1 MNFLV
6 YYIAMAY
13 IMQCVLRTLK
23 YIINV
28 GLFNYISIL
37 IYITKRF
44 KYDEF
49 NYYNEINLF
58 YFSIVNGSEKG

>member
-28 GLFNYISIL
+28 GLFNYISTL

-44 KYDEF
+44 KYDKL
-49 NYYNEINLF
+49 NYNEINLF

>member
-49 NYYNEINLF
+49 NYNEINFF

>member
-1 MNFLV
+1 MLD
-6 YYIAMAY
+6 YS
-13 IMQCVLRTLK
+13 
-23 YIINV
+23 IIY
-28 GLFNYISIL
+28 LLIL

-49 NYYNEINLF
+49 NYNEINLF

>member
-1 MNFLV
+1 
-6 YYIAMAY
+6 MAY

-49 NYYNEINLF
+49 NYNEINLF
-58 YFSIVNGSEKG
+58 YFSIVNGPEKG

>member
-1 MNFLV
+1 MT
-6 YYIAMAY
+6 Y

-23 YIINV
+23 YIKNV

-49 NYYNEINLF
+49 NYNEINLF

>member
-1 MNFLV
+1 
-6 YYIAMAY
+6 MAY

-49 NYYNEINLF
+49 NYNEINLF
-58 YFSIVNGSEKG
+58 YFSIANGSEKG